1 MSNELIKTILLQHGQ
16 YVKLLDGLIYAWDE
30 YTKDTVLCGS
40 WVNVTGFSKKELMN
54 YLNY

>member
-16 YVKLLDGLIYAWDE
+16 YVKMLDGLIYAWDE